1 MDTKIDMKK
10 LCLLILTFLSLQHQ
24 YAQAPAR
31 INYQS
36 VIRNSSNNLLVNTP
50 VKIRVS
56 ILQGSATGSVVF
68 SELLNP
74 TTNNVG
80 LIQLEIGSGS
90 NQTGTISGI
99 DWSKGPYFLK
109 TETDPL
115 NGSNYTLVGTTQIL
129 SVPYALSSGNGIKGI
144 SISGDTLYLDNGK
157 KFIIPGI
164 KDVSSVALVTGVTS
178 HTCGAASVHNPS
190 VAYGSLTDQD
200 GNIYRTVQIGTQTWM
215 AENLNVATFRNGD
228 PIPEAKTSEKWEKAG
243 IEGKPAWCYYNNN
256 PSIGLVYG
264 KLYNWYAINDPRGI
278 SPVGFHVP
286 SDKEWIVLIDFLSND
301 DNPGAQ
307 LKNGQGFSGFFGGE
321 RDKDGYFNQL
331 DNYGYW
337 WSSTERKTNN
347 AWYHSICSY
356 NDKTIRGGE
365 LMSVG
370 FSLRCIK
377 D

>member
-10 LCLLILTFLSLQHQ
+10 FCVLILTFLSFQHQ

-80 LIQLEIGSGS
+80 LVQLEIGSGS

-164 KDVSSVALVTGVTS
+164 KDVSSIALVTGVTS

-215 AENLNVATFRNGD
+215 AENLRTTKYQNGQS
-228 PIPEAKTSEKWEKAG
+228 INSITEKA
-243 IEGKPAWCYYNNN
+243 KWN
-256 PSIGLVYG
+256 GLTTGAFASYDYTQSYDCPYG
-264 KLYNWYAINDPRGI
+264 KLYNWYAVNNPNKLCPSGWHVKWFFRSPR
-278 SPVGFHVP
+278 
-286 SDKEWIVLIDFLSND
+286 WLS
-301 DNPGAQ
+301 
-307 LKNGQGFSGFFGGE
+307 
-321 RDKDGYFNQL
+321 R
-331 DNYGYW
+331 
-337 WSSTERKTNN
+337 
-347 AWYHSICSY
+347 
-356 NDKTIRGGE
+356 
-365 LMSVG
+365 
-370 FSLRCIK
+370 
-377 D
+377 